1 MTIADEN
8 RKKKLEFD
16 DNLMKRKQSK
26 SCEYPVKTP
35 CEEDPYMWNMLMENR
50 NKLRA
55 WNYFCIV
62 SIAIDQYEIRKNVCI
77 EQQKTHFFRLDRF
90 LNFIEFCF
98 FFVGSG
104 TSANWKNIIIISNFD
119 NICWISASLLCSI
132 QQQNQKHVAIKITLG
147 IHI

>member
-1 MTIADEN
+1 ME
-8 RKKKLEFD
+8 
-16 DNLMKRKQSK
+16 RKQSK

-77 EQQKTHFFRLDRF
+77 EQQKTHIFGLGRF
-90 LNFIEFCF
+90 LNFIEFGF
-98 FFVGSG
+98 FFSLDLVLPRTG
-104 TSANWKNIIIISNFD
+104 KI
-119 NICWISASLLCSI
+119 SLLFRISI
-132 QQQNQKHVAIKITLG
+132 IYVEFRPHSCVQFNNKIKSLLPLKLLYTHIAMVS